1 MDKTVVLG
9 ITGSIAAYKAAE
21 IGSCLKKQGVDVF
34 PVLTANACRFITP
47 LTMET
52 VCGRPAV
59 ENMWIKNA
67 PHEVEHISLAKR
79 ADLFLIAPASADF
92 LGKYAG
98 GIADDMLTTSILATK
113 APVLIAPAMNTA
125 MYQHPAVQ
133 QNMRTLRERG
143 CLFVEPEA
151 GLLACGDV
159 GVGRLADVSA
169 IVERALGLLCSKP
182 RDLEGKKIIVTA
194 GPTKEAIDPVR
205 FVSNRSSGKMG
216 FAIATAARDRG
227 AQVILVSGPVELTP
241 PRDVEFLPVVSTA
254 QMRDAV
260 LSHFDDCDIVIKAAA
275 PADFKPAE
283 VQSHKIKKNGK
294 EGLSVEMVSTPDILK
309 ELGERKK
316 NQILVGFAAETQDV
330 LNYAMDKLE
339 RKNLDMIVANDVTLP
354 GSGFGSDT
362 NIVTIITRKGR
373 KALDRMDKV
382 QVAHHVLD
390 EVLTLGR

>member
-1 MDKTVVLG
+1 MAKTVVLG

-21 IGSCLKKQGVDVF
+21 IGSRLKKEGVEVF
-34 PVLTANACRFITP
+34 PVLTENAARFITP

-52 VCGRPAV
+52 ICGRPAV
-59 ENMWIKNA
+59 ESMWDRNA

-79 ADLFLIAPASADF
+79 ADLFLIAPASANF
-92 LGKYAG
+92 MGKYVG

-113 APVLIAPAMNTA
+113 APVLIAPAMNTG
-125 MYQHPAVQ
+125 MYQHAAVQ
-133 QNMRTLRERG
+133 ENMQRLRERG
-143 CLFVEPEA
+143 CLFIQPEA

-159 GVGRLADVSA
+159 GVGRLAEVSD

-182 RDLEGKKIIVTA
+182 KDLAGKKVIVTA
-194 GPTKEAIDPVR
+194 GPTKEAFDPVR
-205 FVSNRSSGKMG
+205 YISNRSSGKMG

-227 AQVILVSGPVELTP
+227 AQVVLVSGPVELTP
-241 PRDVEFLPVVSTA
+241 PRDVEFVPVVSTS

-260 LSHFDDCDIVIKAAA
+260 LGHFEDCDIVIKAAA
-275 PADFKPAE
+275 PADFMPAE
-283 VQSHKIKKNGK
+283 VQDNKIKKGGK
-294 EGLSVEMVSTPDILK
+294 DYLSVQMVPTPDILQ

-316 NQILVGFAAETQDV
+316 GQILVGFAAETQDV
-330 LNYAMDKLE
+330 IAYAMDKLE

-362 NIVTIITRKGR
+362 NIVTMITRKGR
-373 KALDRMDKV
+373 KALDRMGKA

-390 EVLTLGR
+390 EVLALGQ